1 MNKMR
6 YFLLVISA
14 LSTLVAFYLLT
25 LPNKPTLLT
34 DFSAPFVFGRF
45 STPVDNP
52 LTNEAVALGRQLFYD
67 VRLSGNN
74 QVSCATCHKQAL
86 AFTDGKKTSVGAS
99 GNPLAFNS
107 MSLVNLMWGPRHF
120 FWDGRTNSLEEQALQ
135 PIQHVDEM
143 DQNIDELIAELS
155 DIDEYEALFEAAYGE
170 INQANIAKALSS
182 FQRTLISANSRYDQF
197 LRGEIRLT
205 EQEEL
210 GRKLFVA
217 HPDVKASLRGGNC
230 IDCHSQ
236 FLTGGFNTL
245 YDGFSN
251 NGLDTEANLQP
262 GLQAVTNNSAHR
274 GLFKVP
280 TLRNIALTAPYMHDG
295 RFNTLEAVLD
305 HYNEGIQASSTLSPL
320 IMEANNTA
328 YNNDTG
334 KAIQRPS
341 LNLNPQ
347 EKKAIVA
354 FLNTLTDQQ
363 FINNQKFTNPFEQV
377 KFDGS

>member
-1 MNKMR
+1 MKKIW
-6 YFLLVISA
+6 YAFATSVFI
-14 LSTLVAFYLLT
+14 TLVAFYFLT
-25 LPNKPTLLT
+25 QPNKPTPLT

-45 STPVDNP
+45 ATPADNP
-52 LTNEAVALGRQLFYD
+52 LTNEAVALGRRLFYD

-74 QVSCATCHKQAL
+74 QFSCATCHKQSL

-107 MSLVNLMWGPRHF
+107 MSLANLMWGPRHF

-143 DQNIDELIAELS
+143 DQDMHELISELS
-155 DIDEYEALFEAAYGE
+155 EIDEYQALFAAAYGE
-170 INQANIAKALSS
+170 INPDNIAKALSS
-182 FQRTLISANSRYDQF
+182 FQRTLISSNSRYDQF
-197 LRGEIRLT
+197 LRGETTFT

-236 FLTGGFNTL
+236 FLTGGFNTQF
-245 YDGFSN
+245 DGFSN
-251 NGLDTEANLQP
+251 NGLDAEEDLQP
-262 GLQAVTNNSAHR
+262 GLQSVTDNVAHR

-305 HYNEGIQASSTLSPL
+305 HYNEGIQPSSTLSPL
-320 IMEANNTA
+320 IMEANNIV
-328 YNNDTG
+328 YQNDTQG
-334 KAIQRPS
+334 LEQRPS
-341 LNLNPQ
+341 LNLSPQ

-354 FLNTLTDQQ
+354 FLKTLTDQQ
-363 FINNQKFTNPFEQV
+363 FIENTKFSNPFEQANTN
-377 KFDGS
+377 GS